1 MRTIGDRGLWS
12 RARIPGR
19 RVAIVAAQ
27 LQVPLLAELSDQDL
41 GRLVPRLWRRRYAR
55 REVIFRAGDPGTNLY
70 IVESGRVKL
79 FLQSPEGRELII
91 DLIGPG
97 DFFGTLAV
105 LDGQPHGADAVAI
118 EPSQVLVLEREAFLG
133 LLDECPRLAMGLLAV
148 LCRRLRRDTRLLRE
162 TSFLDVPARLAWAL
176 LRLAGS
182 DGRAAQDGTV
192 ITLCLTQT
200 DLAGIVG
207 TTRETLNKWLRTY
220 ERQGLIRCDKGHIVV
235 RQPQGLRK
243 RFLYWSESLDR

>member
-1 MRTIGDRGLWS
+1 
-12 RARIPGR
+12 
-19 RVAIVAAQ
+19 VAAAQ
-27 LQVPLLAELSDQDL
+27 VQVPLLAELSDQERDKL
-41 GRLVPRLWRRRYAR
+41 APRLWRRRYSR
-55 REVIFRAGDPGTNLY
+55 REVIFRAGDPGTSLY
-70 IVESGRVKL
+70 IVETGRVKL

-97 DFFGTLAV
+97 DFFGALAV

-118 EPSQVLVLEREAFLG
+118 EPSQMLVLEREAFLAV
-133 LLDECPRLAMGLLAV
+133 LDECPRLAIGLLAV
-148 LCRRLRRDTRLLRE
+148 LSRRIRRDTRLLRE

-182 DGRAAQDGTV
+182 DGRADADGTV
-192 ITLCLTQT
+192 ITLALTQT

-220 ERQGLIRCDKGHIVV
+220 ERQGLIRTDRGRIVV
-235 RQPQGLRK
+235 CQPQGLRK
-243 RFLYWSESLDR
+243 RFMYWSESLDR